1 MEPCAE
7 RRGPAADA
15 GVAETGDGAGALAP
29 AGHARFVGSRPAAA
43 PEQAVARIVVSAC
56 LAGIPCRYDGA
67 ARPDRQAVAA
77 VEAGLAVPVCAEV
90 LGGLPTPRP
99 PAEIVGGD
107 GYDVLAGRA
116 RVLAQDGH
124 DVTRAFV
131 AGASAVVEQAREH
144 GAERAVL
151 KAKSPSCGVGQVYDG
166 TFSGTLTGGDGVLA
180 AALRRAGVEVESR

>member
-1 MEPCAE
+1 M
-7 RRGPAADA
+7 
-15 GVAETGDGAGALAP
+15 
-29 AGHARFVGSRPAAA
+29 
-43 PEQAVARIVVSAC
+43 
-56 LAGIPCRYDGA
+56 
-67 ARPDRQAVAA
+67 
-77 VEAGLAVPVCAEV
+77 
-90 LGGLPTPRP
+90 
-99 PAEIVGGD
+99 GGD

>member
-15 GVAETGDGAGALAP
+15 GVAETGDGVGALAP
-29 AGHARFVGSRPAAA
+29 GGRARGVGGRPAVA
-43 PEQAVARIVVSAC
+43 PEQAVAPVLVSAC

-67 ARPDRQAVAA
+67 ARPDPQVVAA

-116 RVLAQDGH
+116 RVLTEAGH

-144 GAERAVL
+144 RVERAVL
-151 KAKSPSCGVGQVYDG
+151 KAKSPSCGAGQVYDG
-166 TFSGTLTGGDGVLA
+166 TFNGTLTGGDGVLA